1 MEATFASLGSQSDAT
16 QNSLANDRLIIQQYA
31 KYTSTNEP
39 GVQSIS
45 PRGNSQKN
53 NRMDHAMSPPSVRRG
68 TPRSIQL
75 SPRDSRLGINP
86 TPESQSAA
94 SIPPAFSVTSSDRH
108 GECRELAESRSLPSP
123 DITDAT
129 MGDAYVAFILYCNPY
144 VPSGTDTTELRRI
157 FRMPPRSEGKNF
169 SIFTLWQLIQKLD
182 RKELKTWIQLAMELG
197 VEPPSVEKKQSTQKV
212 QQYAVRLKRWMRAM
226 HVDAFF
232 EYCLGHQHIYYTQ
245 LTSSTNSSTES
256 RDGVPRDE
264 DLALRALFPQWKPK
278 KGRKRA
284 EAKEFDDS
292 KTSKRPHF
300 DIPGV
305 EPEDNTLSYNP
316 ETFLHSAMQRSAI
329 PWSAFPDDLEQ
340 HDPFASHSALGT
352 EPSNTDNHSNQHR
365 MISRDVD
372 SRWRSPG
379 REVYPALHYPQSAI
393 TPRCRDSETL
403 MSIEPRSAI
412 TPSSADRAN
421 NKRRRGPAVSSA
433 WPTSGNLSNTKMRG
447 RPGGN
452 RTTQNGPFS
461 TFPVQSADK
470 EIEPPETNIE
480 HTGRSHSGLM
490 QKGVSS
496 NASGK
501 ASDASRLAPAFQPLN
516 TRPARLQLQVPQN
529 IGAPVRLA
537 TPPTVLENGTSRNSP
552 SLAGGPARQQS
563 NEIESD
569 LRPFSAYGQQHDLPA
584 AGFTLDD
591 VAHAFSLH
599 IHQGRLLNREEPLSL
614 EESRSIADMAIK
626 QVMTMCSPGI
636 PLSVTTVYCAACL
649 GVGYKLGLGGYPPGQ
664 LVVKACFDSLGTK
677 HQGRATTPQ
686 PPATRTIAR
695 YSLSYDFTPANLL
708 TVHATIAVNQNQESV
723 NADSGMGRV
732 LEDYDSEDNII
743 NESDSAAVWKQRYL
757 NIRKQNRKQD
767 LALGKYKKKILEAV
781 MEDI

>member
-1 MEATFASLGSQSDAT
+1 MESSFASLGSQSDVT

-39 GVQSIS
+39 RVQSIS

-68 TPRSIQL
+68 TPRRIQL
-75 SPRDSRLGINP
+75 SPRDCRLGINR
-86 TPESQSAA
+86 TPGSQYAA
-94 SIPPAFSVTSSDRH
+94 SISPAFSITSSDRH
-108 GECRELAESRSLPSP
+108 GEGRELAETRSLPSP

-129 MGDAYVAFILYCNPY
+129 MGDAYAAFILYCNPY

-157 FRMPPRSEGKNF
+157 FRMPPRSEGKSF

-197 VEPPSVEKKQSTQKV
+197 VEPPSMEKKQSTQKV

-245 LTSSTNSSTES
+245 LTSTDSSAES

-305 EPEDNTLSYNP
+305 GPEDNALSYNQ

-352 EPSNTDNHSNQHR
+352 EPSKTGNHLNQHR
-365 MISRDVD
+365 MISRDVY

-379 REVYPALHYPQSAI
+379 REVFSALHYPQSAI
-393 TPRCRDSETL
+393 TPRYRDSEAI

-412 TPSSADRAN
+412 TSSSADRAN

-433 WPTSGNLSNTKMRG
+433 WSTSGNLSNTKMRG

-461 TFPVQSADK
+461 TFPVQSACK
-470 EIEPPETNIE
+470 EIEAPETNTE
-480 HTGRSHSGLM
+480 HTGRSHSGLT
-490 QKGVSS
+490 QKTVSS

-501 ASDASRLAPAFQPLN
+501 ASDASTLAPTFQPLN

-529 IGAPVRLA
+529 LGDPVRLA
-537 TPPTVLENGTSRNSP
+537 TPPTVLVNGTSRNSP
-552 SLAGGPARQQS
+552 LAGGPARQQT
-563 NEIESD
+563 NEIESN
-569 LRPFSAYGQQHDLPA
+569 LLPFLAYGQQHDLSG

-591 VAHAFSLH
+591 VAHAFSLN
-599 IHQGRLLNREEPLSL
+599 IHQGRLLNRELPLSL

-626 QVMTMCSPGI
+626 QVKTMCSPGL

-664 LVVKACFDSLGTK
+664 LVVKVCYDSLGTK
-677 HQGRATTPQ
+677 HQGRASTPQ
-686 PPATRTIAR
+686 PLTTRTVAR
-695 YSLSYDFTPANLL
+695 YSLSYDFIPANLL
-708 TVHATIAVNQNQESV
+708 TVHATIAVDQNQESSS
-723 NADSGMGRV
+723 AYSGMGRV
-732 LEDYDSEDNII
+732 AEDYDSEDNIL
-743 NESDSAAVWKQRYL
+743 NESESAAVWKQRYL
-757 NIRKQNRKQD
+757 NIRKQNRKKD